1 MVPGQCGNR
10 QPRKV
15 KRSVAFVELLEPD
28 VKIVGGTNA
37 ERGDWPWQIGYAA
50 MRGSEFQIVCGGTL
64 ISTKWAITAAHCTV
78 G

>member
-1 MVPGQCGNR
+1 MVG
-10 QPRKV
+10 
-15 KRSVAFVELLEPD
+15 SD
-28 VKIVGGTNA
+28 VRIVGGTDA

-50 MRGSEFQIVCGGTL
+50 MRGSSFSIVCGGTL